1 MEDFS
6 TIIWIVVA
14 VIFSALSSIKRKNQR
29 STPEYRTPE
38 EGSTL
43 PESWPLFGEMQR
55 TTERTQKESDTK
67 YVSETESLEK
77 ISTAEAVS
85 LETIEPEIA
94 QEYAANTSEHLP
106 TTTNRQKTRRQ
117 SLQKPQAIRTSQPQ
131 LEESPQKIDFDLRK
145 AVIYSE
151 ILKPKFEEE

>member
-14 VIFSALSSIKRKNQR
+14 VVFSALSSIKRKNQR
-29 STPEYRTPE
+29 STSEHSTPE

-55 TTERTQKESDTK
+55 TTECTQKESDTE
-67 YVSETESLEK
+67 YTSETESLEN

-85 LETIEPEIA
+85 LETIEPEITH
-94 QEYAANTSEHLP
+94 EYAANTSEHLP
-106 TTTNRQKTRRQ
+106 VTKNRQKTRRQ
-117 SLQKPQAIRTSQPQ
+117 SPQKSQATRASQSQ

>member
-6 TIIWIVVA
+6 TIIWIAVA

-29 STPEYRTPE
+29 NTSQHNTPESR
-38 EGSTL
+38 STL
-43 PESWPLFGEMQR
+43 PESWPLFGELQQA
-55 TTERTQKESDTK
+55 TENSQKESNTE
-67 YVSETESLEK
+67 YISGTESLEE

-94 QEYAANTSEHLP
+94 QEETVNTLEHRSAIKNSP
-106 TTTNRQKTRRQ
+106 KKFGAIPIKV
-117 SLQKPQAIRTSQPQ
+117 SPQQT
-131 LEESPQKIDFDLRK
+131 EESSQRIDFDLRK